1 MYFSLSLLFS
11 SRPGGKNHV
20 NDLRCDTLKRI
31 KTTDNQQFSTKE
43 HFHQL
48 EADKCQ
54 SGNIALKSLD
64 GGSFN
69 GASADAAD
77 YKYSRSLKEHK
88 QYFIDHATN
97 RRPCDPY
104 AAINGDK
111 LVNHSHEGFVTDYDD
126 AISMNGD
133 NSKDYMVSSS
143 GGGGGSAGGPGM
155 NNNSDNGR
163 TSHRNAKR
171 KHLSDNGGDVD
182 NGNAI
187 HKIYKNNCGDATAM
201 MANKFDYMNNFDGG
215 IRPRSFD
222 EMQNEEHQRMIEA
235 AENEYRV
242 GGGAGPSSD
251 GMNGGRCA
259 DDNNG
264 NTANVNYASSDDLNQ
279 TNTSE
284 HDDKNLSGS
293 DDESGGTIHNMLIH
307 SQFTFLPT
315 QVLMGE
321 RNPENKC
328 QRRLI

>member
-1 MYFSLSLLFS
+1 MNFYFIS
-11 SRPGGKNHV
+11 GGKNHV
-20 NDLRCDTLKRI
+20 NELRCDTLKRI

-54 SGNIALKSLD
+54 SGNITLKSLD
-64 GGSFN
+64 TSSFN
-69 GASADAAD
+69 GSSIAD
-77 YKYSRSLKEHK
+77 YEYERSLKEHK

-133 NSKDYMVSSS
+133 NDNVSSS
-143 GGGGGSAGGPGM
+143 GGTSGTPM
-155 NNNSDNGR
+155 NNNSDNNGR
-163 TSHRNAKR
+163 TNHRNVKR
-171 KHLSDNGGDVD
+171 KHLNDNNDGGSGGSD

-201 MANKFDYMNNFDGG
+201 MPNKFDYMNNFNGS
-215 IRPRSFD
+215 IRTRSFD
-222 EMQNEEHQRMIEA
+222 EMQNDEHQRMIEA

-242 GGGAGPSSD
+242 GGVGAGPLSD
-251 GMNGGRCA
+251 DIVNGSRCT

-264 NTANVNYASSDDLNQ
+264 NMINANYASSDDLNQ

-284 HDDKNLSGS
+284 HDDKNMSGS
-293 DDESGGTIHNMLIH
+293 DDESGGKL
-307 SQFTFLPT
+307 
-315 QVLMGE
+315 
-321 RNPENKC
+321 
-328 QRRLI
+328 

>member
-1 MYFSLSLLFS
+1 M
-11 SRPGGKNHV
+11 

-43 HFHQL
+43 HFNQL

-54 SGNIALKSLD
+54 SGNITLKSLD
-64 GGSFN
+64 GSSFN
-69 GASADAAD
+69 GSSAVE
-77 YKYSRSLKEHK
+77 YEYNRSLKEHK

-104 AAINGDK
+104 AMNGDK
-111 LVNHSHEGFVTDYDD
+111 MANHSHEGFVTDYDD

-133 NSKDYMVSSS
+133 NSKDYIVSSS
-143 GGGGGSAGGPGM
+143 GGATGTSI

-163 TSHRNAKR
+163 TNHRNAKR
-171 KHLSDNGGDVD
+171 KHLNDNGGDGD

-187 HKIYKNNCGDATAM
+187 HKIYKNNCGDTAAIM
-201 MANKFDYMNNFDGG
+201 PNKFDYMNNFDGG

-222 EMQNEEHQRMIEA
+222 EMQNEEHKRMIEA

-251 GMNGGRCA
+251 GMNGGGRCT

-264 NTANVNYASSDDLNQ
+264 NIINVNYASSDDLNQ

-293 DDESGGTIHNMLIH
+293 DDETGGKFIFDLNLIH
-307 SQFTFLPT
+307 MHLYRSRHKAKAETKAT
-315 QVLMGE
+315 
-321 RNPENKC
+321 
-328 QRRLI
+328 

>member
-1 MYFSLSLLFS
+1 M
-11 SRPGGKNHV
+11 

-31 KTTDNQQFSTKE
+31 KTTDNQQYSTKE

-54 SGNIALKSLD
+54 SGNITLKSLD
-64 GGSFN
+64 ASSFN
-69 GASADAAD
+69 GSSAGIGD
-77 YKYSRSLKEHK
+77 YEYTRSLKEHK

-104 AAINGDK
+104 AINGDK

-143 GGGGGSAGGPGM
+143 SGGGSAGI

-163 TSHRNAKR
+163 TNHRNAKR
-171 KHLSDNGGDVD
+171 KHLNDNNGGGSGGGGDGD

-187 HKIYKNNCGDATAM
+187 HKIYKNNCSDATAM
-201 MANKFDYMNNFDGG
+201 MPTKFDYMNNFDGG

-235 AENEYRV
+235 TENEYRV

-251 GMNGGRCA
+251 DMNGGRCT

-264 NTANVNYASSDDLNQ
+264 NMINVNYASSDDLNQ

-284 HDDKNLSGS
+284 HDEKNLSGS
-293 DDESGGTIHNMLIH
+293 DDESGGKR
-307 SQFTFLPT
+307 F
-315 QVLMGE
+315 
-321 RNPENKC
+321 R
-328 QRRLI
+328 